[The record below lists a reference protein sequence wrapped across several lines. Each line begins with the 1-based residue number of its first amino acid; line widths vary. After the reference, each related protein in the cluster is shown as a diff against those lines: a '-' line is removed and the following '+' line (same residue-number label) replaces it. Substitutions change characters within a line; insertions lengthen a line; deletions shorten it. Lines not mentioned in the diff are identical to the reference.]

1 MTWEY
6 AESCSARALVAAKA
20 GILAILD
27 RRCFERSLIVVCSFS
42 RRRVSRAATLI
53 PGAKRRP
60 QLGLGAQDYFSA
72 TTRPSSSTLHVIVAW
87 WISNTRLLE

>member
-20 GILAILD
+20 GILAI
-27 RRCFERSLIVVCSFS
+27 RSSLLRAEPNRGVLVLAAED
-42 RRRVSRAATLI
+42 VSGGDVD
-53 PGAKRRP
+53 PGANGRA
-60 QLGLGAQDYFSA
+60 QLGLGTQDYFSA

-87 WISNTRLLE
+87 RTSNTPLLE